1 MGCGISEFWASEL
14 PKLPGMAYLI
24 TMSTDNLPYL
34 IYLLLLILFV
44 GGGTLLAFRGQL
56 GAMMKQ
62 ASAWAL
68 IFAAVAIGYGLFN
81 DQRNRSFV
89 SQSFFTEEGR
99 VEIPRGPDG
108 HYRVVMGVNGV
119 PIEFV
124 IDTGAS
130 QLVLTEGDAKRAG
143 IDVTRL
149 AFTGRANTA
158 NGLVKTAPIKLDEV
172 KLGGIADRNIS
183 AVVNGGKM
191 DQSLLGMSYL
201 ESFGRIEISGGRLIL
216 ERG

>member
-1 MGCGISEFWASEL
+1 M
-14 PKLPGMAYLI
+14 
-24 TMSTDNLPYL
+24 TTDDLPYM
-34 IYLLLLILFV
+34 IYLLLLLLFV

-56 GAMMKQ
+56 GRMLKQ
-62 ASAWAL
+62 ASVWAL
-68 IFAAVAIGYGLFN
+68 IFAAAVVGYGLFD

-89 SQSFFTEEGR
+89 SQSFFTDEGR

-119 PIEFV
+119 PVEFV

-130 QLVLTEGDAKRAG
+130 QLVLTERDARRTG
-143 IDVTRL
+143 IDISGL
-149 AFTGRANTA
+149 AFTGRAATA
-158 NGLVKTAPIKLDEV
+158 NGLVKTAPVTLDEIQ
-172 KLGGIADRNIS
+172 LGGISDRNIS
-183 AVVNGGKM
+183 AVVNGGDM

>member
-1 MGCGISEFWASEL
+1 
-14 PKLPGMAYLI
+14 
-24 TMSTDNLPYL
+24 
-34 IYLLLLILFV
+34 
-44 GGGTLLAFRGQL
+44 
-56 GAMMKQ
+56 MKQ

-68 IFAAVAIGYGLFN
+68 IFAAVVIGYGLFD

-158 NGLVKTAPIKLDEV
+158 NGLVKTAPVKLDEV
-172 KLGGIADRNIS
+172 QLGGIADRNIS